1 MECGVKRLLVGLD
14 FVYLRN
20 ICLFGYILQTFVLL
34 CLGLCVR
41 GLEYFVKRLCRRVYI
56 LSESWEYFVKRL
68 SLGFGFLYSRFGNVS
83 ETFV

>member
-41 GLEYFVKRLCRRVYI
+41 VWNI
-56 LSESWEYFVKRL
+56 LLNVCVDESKFCL
-68 SLGFGFLYSRFGNVS
+68 SPGNIL
-83 ETFV
+83 